1 MPARVE
7 PRRAGCRRRWL
18 YSGKA
23 KTRAKPPNKKGRA
36 FYALPFHF
44 TAMRVISR
52 LGVSPRGEPAAA
64 AEQVWP
70 PDVVEEQDA
79 FLDEPR
85 AGPDALQDALA
96 EQALPPVE
104 PAVEQDAPQD
114 VPAALPDG
122 SALVALQAVERVR
135 DGFQVESAVPLG
147 GSPDGPV
154 ALQAD
159 LRACLAALPDAPVA
173 PQDDSLQA
181 LAGSAARPVLDDPV
195 LRLAGLRLPGD

>member
-1 MPARVE
+1 M
-7 PRRAGCRRRWL
+7 
-18 YSGKA
+18 
-23 KTRAKPPNKKGRA
+23 
-36 FYALPFHF
+36 
-44 TAMRVISR
+44 
-52 LGVSPRGEPAAA
+52 GVSPRGEPVAA

-154 ALQAD
+154 ALQAGS
-159 LRACLAALPDAPVA
+159 LEHQVWLPDEAVLLDEPPV
-173 PQDDSLQA
+173 P
-181 LAGSAARPVLDDPV
+181 AGSAARQALDDPV